1 MEPRNYEKQLKSGN
15 DKENLALP
23 TKERKRCFQIVKLEE
38 RVAPQASTGPYS
50 ANYAC
55 SQACTGGCLNHNETL
70 VRDVAR
76 AKQLRVKTNIKAGT
90 LGTTRQTFA
99 DSLQSKIG

>member
-1 MEPRNYEKQLKSGN
+1 MEPRNCEKPSESGN

-23 TKERKRCFQIVKLEE
+23 TKERKRRFQIVKLEE

-70 VRDVAR
+70 VRDVT
-76 AKQLRVKTNIKAGT
+76 KPKVLRVKTNLKAG
-90 LGTTRQTFA
+90 LSWVAGSPA
-99 DSLQSKIG
+99 A